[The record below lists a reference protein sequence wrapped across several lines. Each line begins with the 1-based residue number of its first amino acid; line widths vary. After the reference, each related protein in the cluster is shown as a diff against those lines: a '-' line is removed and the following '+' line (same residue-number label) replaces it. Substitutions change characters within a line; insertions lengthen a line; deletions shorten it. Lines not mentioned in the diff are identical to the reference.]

1 MKIERDGSMK
11 TNMLI
16 IILLIQL
23 FSINC
28 STNYKSDAMTSKVDK
43 GDAPEF
49 PEGLD
54 WLNTDKPIKLSD
66 LKGKIVLLDFW
77 TFCCINCMHIIPE
90 LKKLEAKYA
99 DELVVIGVHSAK
111 FLTEQGTD
119 NIRQAILRYEIEHP
133 VVNDKDFKV
142 WRSYGA
148 NAWPT
153 LVLIDPKGDV
163 AGSMAGE
170 GIFDTMDKAIGKL
183 VSEYSSAIKKT
194 HLKLSLEK
202 DKKPKSLLNFPGK
215 VLADETTGRLFITD
229 SNNNRVI
236 ISDPDGNIIEII
248 GSGDEGWKD
257 GEFSQARFFHPQ
269 GLALSGDELYIA
281 DTENHLIRKAD
292 LKNKRVETIAGTGH
306 QVYER
311 NPAGD
316 AKQAGLNSPWDL
328 AISSGV
334 LYIAMAG
341 PHQIWAID
349 LSTGKIRL
357 HAGSGVENIQD
368 AKLRSASL
376 AQPSGITTDGKRLY
390 FADSEVSAV
399 RSADINPDGNVSTI
413 IGHGLFEFGDIDGDA
428 EEARFQHPL
437 GIVYV
442 EKKLYLADTYNN
454 KVKVIDPLRRVSQTF
469 TGSGEAGMKDGA
481 AKDATFN
488 EPGGI
493 SYAKGKLYLADTNN
507 HLIRVI
513 DIKTGLT
520 TTLVLKGIDKL
531 RKAFVFNKDE
541 FRGERKEVNEINIG
555 MLKTIDLKIT
565 LPDGYHLNP
574 LAPSEVK
581 VFSEDGKVN
590 IDKKITTSDIK
601 VDINNVSKADK
612 LYAEMV
618 VYYCRE
624 GNEGLCLIK
633 DVLYEINNSENA
645 KGSSLKLDYV
655 VTTR

>member
-1 MKIERDGSMK
+1 MKA
-11 TNMLI
+11 I
-16 IILLIQL
+16 ICFLLLLQ
-23 FSINC
+23 FSLINC
-28 STNYKSDAMTSKVDK
+28 STNNYKNEVMAEKDHK